1 MNRFMKYAAAALAA
15 ATAVST
21 LGGCEQLEQKTP
33 EDTVAVTFGDT
44 NIMLDEVTYMI
55 RSMEYTYE
63 SYFGSNICSNDM
75 GDGSG
80 MTVGDYIKQMS
91 LSQLRQ
97 TLVLNEYAEQNGIEL
112 SDAQKAKVDDAIEKL
127 KEEGED
133 YLNAVGATDELIEKT
148 YTENAIANLV
158 YMDLVADVDTTVGD
172 DEFLR
177 KKIAYVKLTPSEL
190 TETTAA
196 EEGTTVT
203 ETESGSEEEASSEA
217 GSSEETSEA
226 GSEEASSENASDEAA
241 SSEVASDEA
250 DSTEE
255 ASTEKET
262 ETSTEVATETETE
275 TESAS
280 DTEVVTE
287 VATEAESESESNTES
302 DTESDTEVSNGSEES
317 TEAETLSEEEQER
330 QDAMNDAAD
339 KILKEFEDGS
349 DAADFISDY
358 QNDSHFTATNSE
370 ISISEEGTAVYNAA
384 AWALSTDE
392 CTIYNSDDGSIYIIR
407 CLDDNDEEAR
417 QSAIDSEIESRK
429 TALFEEKY
437 SEIQDASSKFKVDQ
451 DVIDTI
457 RFTTPVYVAPTEED
471 TTEETTENASEEA
484 SSEDASSEEAS
495 SESESESSS
504 EEVTEESA
512 EKNTESESESEKEST
527 SEAET
532 K

>member
-1 MNRFMKYAAAALAA
+1 MNRIMKYAAAALAA

-21 LGGCEQLEQKTP
+21 LGGCEQLEKKAP
-33 EDTVAVTFGDT
+33 EDTVAVSFGDT

-63 SYFGSNICSNDM
+63 SYFGSNICGNDM

-97 TLVLNEYAEQNGIEL
+97 TLVLNEYAKKNGIEL
-112 SDAQKAKVDDAIEKL
+112 SDDQKAKVDEAIEKL
-127 KEEGED
+127 QTEAED
-133 YLNAVGATDELIEKT
+133 YLDAVGATDELIEKT

-196 EEGTTVT
+196 DEATTEVSSD
-203 ETESGSEEEASSEA
+203 EDSSEEASSIENTEA
-217 GSSEETSEA
+217 ESESASKDVTTST
-226 GSEEASSENASDEAA
+226 EEASSENASTDAA
-241 SSEVASDEA
+241 STEA
-250 DSTEE
+250 VSTEE
-255 ASTEKET
+255 ASSENVSELSSEASTED
-262 ETSTEVATETETE
+262 STEV
-275 TESAS
+275 
-280 DTEVVTE
+280 
-287 VATEAESESESNTES
+287 
-302 DTESDTEVSNGSEES
+302 
-317 TEAETLSEEEQER
+317 ETLSEEEQER

-339 KILKEFEDGS
+339 KILKEFEEGN

-370 ISISEEGTAVYNAA
+370 ISISEDGTAVYNAS
-384 AWALSTDE
+384 AWALATDE
-392 CTIYNSDDGSIYIIR
+392 CTVYRSDDGSIYIIR

-429 TALFEEKY
+429 TALFSEKY
-437 SEIQDASSKFKVDQ
+437 AEIQDDSSKFKVDE

-457 RFTTPVYVAPTEED
+457 RFTTPVYVAPSE
-471 TTEETTENASEEA
+471 EETSESETSGEETSESETGEEESTKEEKSSESDESEEAVSEA
-484 SSEDASSEEAS
+484 SSE
-495 SESESESSS
+495 
-504 EEVTEESA
+504 EES
-512 EKNTESESESEKEST
+512 K
-527 SEAET
+527 
-532 K
+532 

>member
-1 MNRFMKYAAAALAA
+1 MNRIMKYAAAALVA

-21 LGGCEQLEQKTP
+21 LGGCEQLEKKAP
-33 EDTVAVTFGDT
+33 EDTVAVSFGDT
-44 NIMLDEVTYMI
+44 NIMLDEITYMI

-63 SYFGSNICSNDM
+63 SYFGSNICGNDM

-97 TLVLNEYAEQNGIEL
+97 TLVLNEYAKKNGIEL
-112 SDAQKAKVDDAIEKL
+112 SDDQKAKVDEAIEKL
-127 KEEGED
+127 QTESED
-133 YLNAVGATDELIEKT
+133 YLDAVGATDELIEKT

-196 EEGTTVT
+196 DGATTEVSSDEDSSEEASSIENTEAESESASKDVTTST
-203 ETESGSEEEASSEA
+203 EEASSEKA
-217 GSSEETSEA
+217 ST
-226 GSEEASSENASDEAA
+226 EEASSENVSKL
-241 SSEVASDEA
+241 SS
-250 DSTEE
+250 E
-255 ASTEKET
+255 ASTED
-262 ETSTEVATETETE
+262 STEV
-275 TESAS
+275 
-280 DTEVVTE
+280 
-287 VATEAESESESNTES
+287 
-302 DTESDTEVSNGSEES
+302 
-317 TEAETLSEEEQER
+317 ETLSEEEQER

-339 KILKEFEDGS
+339 KILKEFEEGN

-370 ISISEEGTAVYNAA
+370 ISISEDGTAVYNAA
-384 AWALSTDE
+384 AWALATDE
-392 CTIYNSDDGSIYIIR
+392 CTVYRSDDGSIYIIR

-429 TALFEEKY
+429 TALFSEKY
-437 SEIQDASSKFKVDQ
+437 AEIQDDSSKFKVDE

-457 RFTTPVYVAPTEED
+457 RFTTPVYVAPSE
-471 TTEETTENASEEA
+471 EETSESETNGEETSESETGGEKTSENETSEEESVKAENSSESDESEEAVSEA
-484 SSEDASSEEAS
+484 SSE
-495 SESESESSS
+495 
-504 EEVTEESA
+504 EES
-512 EKNTESESESEKEST
+512 K
-527 SEAET
+527 
-532 K
+532 

>member
-1 MNRFMKYAAAALAA
+1 MNRIMKYAAAALVA

-21 LGGCEQLEQKTP
+21 LGGCEQLEKKAP
-33 EDTVAVTFGDT
+33 EDTVAVSFGDT

-63 SYFGSNICSNDM
+63 SYFGSNICGNDM

-97 TLVLNEYAEQNGIEL
+97 TLVLNEYAKKNGIEL
-112 SDAQKAKVDDAIEKL
+112 SDDQKAKVDEAIEKL
-127 KEEGED
+127 QTESED
-133 YLNAVGATDELIEKT
+133 YLEAVGATDELIEKT

-196 EEGTTVT
+196 DEATTEV
-203 ETESGSEEEASSEA
+203 SSDED
-217 GSSEETSEA
+217 S
-226 GSEEASSENASDEAA
+226 SEEASSIEN
-241 SSEVASDEA
+241 
-250 DSTEE
+250 
-255 ASTEKET
+255 
-262 ETSTEVATETETE
+262 
-275 TESAS
+275 
-280 DTEVVTE
+280 
-287 VATEAESESESNTES
+287 TEAESESVSKDVTTSTEEAS
-302 DTESDTEVSNGSEES
+302 SEKAS
-317 TEAETLSEEEQER
+317 TEAVSTGEASSENVSKLSSEASTEDSTEVETLSEEEQER

-339 KILKEFEDGS
+339 KILKEFEEGN

-370 ISISEEGTAVYNAA
+370 ISISEDGTAVYNAA
-384 AWALSTDE
+384 AWALATDE
-392 CTIYNSDDGSIYIIR
+392 CTVYRSDDGSIYIIR

-429 TALFEEKY
+429 TALFSEKY
-437 SEIQDASSKFKVDQ
+437 AEIQDDSSKFKVDE

-457 RFTTPVYVAPTEED
+457 RFTTPVYVAPSE
-471 TTEETTENASEEA
+471 EETSESETSGEETSESETGEKESTKEEKSSESDESEEAVSEA
-484 SSEDASSEEAS
+484 SSE
-495 SESESESSS
+495 
-504 EEVTEESA
+504 EES
-512 EKNTESESESEKEST
+512 K
-527 SEAET
+527 
-532 K
+532 

>member
-1 MNRFMKYAAAALAA
+1 MNRIMKYAAAALAA

-21 LGGCEQLEQKTP
+21 LGGCEQLEKKAP
-33 EDTVAVTFGDT
+33 EDTVAVSFGDT

-63 SYFGSNICSNDM
+63 SYFGSNICGNDM

-97 TLVLNEYAEQNGIEL
+97 TLVLNEYAKKNGIEL
-112 SDAQKAKVDDAIEKL
+112 SDDQKAKVDEAIEKL
-127 KEEGED
+127 QTESED
-133 YLNAVGATDELIEKT
+133 YLDAVGATDELIEKT

-196 EEGTTVT
+196 DEATTEV
-203 ETESGSEEEASSEA
+203 SSDED
-217 GSSEETSEA
+217 S
-226 GSEEASSENASDEAA
+226 SEEASSIEN
-241 SSEVASDEA
+241 
-250 DSTEE
+250 
-255 ASTEKET
+255 
-262 ETSTEVATETETE
+262 
-275 TESAS
+275 
-280 DTEVVTE
+280 
-287 VATEAESESESNTES
+287 TEAESESVSKDVTTSTEEAS
-302 DTESDTEVSNGSEES
+302 SEKASTEAVSTGEASSENVSKLSSEASTEDS

-330 QDAMNDAAD
+330 QDAMNDVAD
-339 KILKEFEDGS
+339 KILKEFEEGN

-370 ISISEEGTAVYNAA
+370 ISISEDGTAVYNAA
-384 AWALSTDE
+384 AWALATDE
-392 CTIYNSDDGSIYIIR
+392 CTVYRSDDGSIYIIR

-429 TALFEEKY
+429 TALFSEKY
-437 SEIQDASSKFKVDQ
+437 AEIQDDSSKFKVDE

-457 RFTTPVYVAPTEED
+457 RFTTPVYVAPSE
-471 TTEETTENASEEA
+471 EETSESETSGEETSESETGEKESTKEEKSSESDESKEVVSEA
-484 SSEDASSEEAS
+484 SSE
-495 SESESESSS
+495 
-504 EEVTEESA
+504 EES
-512 EKNTESESESEKEST
+512 K
-527 SEAET
+527 
-532 K
+532 

>member
-1 MNRFMKYAAAALAA
+1 MNRIMKYAAAALAA

-21 LGGCEQLEQKTP
+21 LGGCEQLEKKAP
-33 EDTVAVTFGDT
+33 EDTVAVSFGDT

-97 TLVLNEYAEQNGIEL
+97 TLVLNEYAKKNGIEL
-112 SDAQKAKVDDAIEKL
+112 SDDQKAKVDEAIEKL
-127 KEEGED
+127 QTEAED
-133 YLNAVGATDELIEKT
+133 YLDAVGATDELIEKT

-196 EEGTTVT
+196 AEATTEASSDEGSSEEASSVENT
-203 ETESGSEEEASSEA
+203 EIESISKDDETSTEEASSEKA
-217 GSSEETSEA
+217 STEA
-226 GSEEASSENASDEAA
+226 VSTEEASSEKASEL
-241 SSEVASDEA
+241 SS
-250 DSTEE
+250 E
-255 ASTEKET
+255 ASTED
-262 ETSTEVATETETE
+262 STE
-275 TESAS
+275 S
-280 DTEVVTE
+280 
-287 VATEAESESESNTES
+287 
-302 DTESDTEVSNGSEES
+302 
-317 TEAETLSEEEQER
+317 ETLSEEEQER

-339 KILKEFEDGS
+339 KILKEFEEGN

-370 ISISEEGTAVYNAA
+370 ISISEDGTAVYNAA
-384 AWALSTDE
+384 AWALATDE
-392 CTIYNSDDGSIYIIR
+392 CTVYKSDDGSIYIIR
-407 CLDDNDEEAR
+407 CIDDNDEEAR

-429 TALFEEKY
+429 TALFSEKY
-437 SEIQDASSKFKVDQ
+437 AEIQDESSKFKVDE

-457 RFTTPVYVAPTEED
+457 RFTTPVYVAPSE
-471 TTEETTENASEEA
+471 EETSEGETGKEETSENETSEEESSKAEKSSESEESEEAVSEA
-484 SSEDASSEEAS
+484 SSE
-495 SESESESSS
+495 
-504 EEVTEESA
+504 EES
-512 EKNTESESESEKEST
+512 K
-527 SEAET
+527 
-532 K
+532 

>member
-1 MNRFMKYAAAALAA
+1 MNRIMKYAAAALAA

-21 LGGCEQLEQKTP
+21 LGGCEQLEKKAP
-33 EDTVAVTFGDT
+33 EDTVAVSFGDT

-63 SYFGSNICSNDM
+63 SYFGSNICGNDM

-97 TLVLNEYAEQNGIEL
+97 TLVLNEYAKKNGIEL
-112 SDAQKAKVDDAIEKL
+112 SDDQKAKLDEAIEKL
-127 KEEGED
+127 QTESED
-133 YLNAVGATDELIEKT
+133 YLEAVGATDELIEKT

-196 EEGTTVT
+196 DEATTEV
-203 ETESGSEEEASSEA
+203 SSDED
-217 GSSEETSEA
+217 S
-226 GSEEASSENASDEAA
+226 SEEASSIEN
-241 SSEVASDEA
+241 
-250 DSTEE
+250 
-255 ASTEKET
+255 
-262 ETSTEVATETETE
+262 
-275 TESAS
+275 
-280 DTEVVTE
+280 
-287 VATEAESESESNTES
+287 TEAESESVSKDVTTSTEEAS
-302 DTESDTEVSNGSEES
+302 SEKAS
-317 TEAETLSEEEQER
+317 TEAVSTGEASSENVSKLSSEASTEDSTEVETLSEEEQER

-339 KILKEFEDGS
+339 KILKEFEEGN

-370 ISISEEGTAVYNAA
+370 ISISEDGTAVYNAA
-384 AWALSTDE
+384 AWALATDE
-392 CTIYNSDDGSIYIIR
+392 CTVYRSDDGSIYIIR

-429 TALFEEKY
+429 TALFSEKY
-437 SEIQDASSKFKVDQ
+437 AEIQDDSSKFKVDE

-457 RFTTPVYVAPTEED
+457 RFTTPVYVAPSE
-471 TTEETTENASEEA
+471 EETSESETSGEETSESETGEKKSTKEEKSSESDESEEAVSEA
-484 SSEDASSEEAS
+484 SSE
-495 SESESESSS
+495 
-504 EEVTEESA
+504 EES
-512 EKNTESESESEKEST
+512 K
-527 SEAET
+527 
-532 K
+532 

>member
-1 MNRFMKYAAAALAA
+1 MNRIMKYAAAALAA

-21 LGGCEQLEQKTP
+21 LGGCEQLENKAP
-33 EDTVAVTFGDT
+33 EDTVAVSFGDT

-97 TLVLNEYAEQNGIEL
+97 TLVLNEYAKKNGIEL
-112 SDAQKAKVDDAIEKL
+112 SDDQKAKVDEAIEKL
-127 KEEGED
+127 QTEAED
-133 YLNAVGATDELIEKT
+133 YLDAVGATDELIEKT

-196 EEGTTVT
+196 AEATTEASSDEGSSEESSSVENT
-203 ETESGSEEEASSEA
+203 ETESISKDDETSTEEASSEKA
-217 GSSEETSEA
+217 STEA
-226 GSEEASSENASDEAA
+226 VSTEAVSTEEASSEKASEL
-241 SSEVASDEA
+241 SSESSTE
-250 DSTEE
+250 DSTE
-255 ASTEKET
+255 S
-262 ETSTEVATETETE
+262 
-275 TESAS
+275 
-280 DTEVVTE
+280 
-287 VATEAESESESNTES
+287 
-302 DTESDTEVSNGSEES
+302 
-317 TEAETLSEEEQER
+317 ETLSEEEQER

-339 KILKEFEDGS
+339 KILKEFEEGN

-370 ISISEEGTAVYNAA
+370 ISISEDGTAVYNAA
-384 AWALSTDE
+384 AWALATDE
-392 CTIYNSDDGSIYIIR
+392 CTVYRSDDGSIYIIR

-429 TALFEEKY
+429 TALFSEKY
-437 SEIQDASSKFKVDQ
+437 AEIQDDSSKFKVDE

-457 RFTTPVYVAPTEED
+457 RFTTPVYVAPSE
-471 TTEETTENASEEA
+471 EETSESETSGEETSESETGEKESTKEEKSSESDESEEA
-484 SSEDASSEEAS
+484 VSEASSEEAS
-495 SESESESSS
+495 
-504 EEVTEESA
+504 
-512 EKNTESESESEKEST
+512 K
-527 SEAET
+527 
-532 K
+532 

>member
-21 LGGCEQLEQKTP
+21 LGGCEQLEQKSP

-112 SDAQKAKVDDAIEKL
+112 SDAQKTKVNDAIEKMQA
-127 KEEGED
+127 EGED

-158 YMDLVADVDTTVGD
+158 YLDLVADVDTTVGD

-196 EEGTTVT
+196 EEGTTAI

-217 GSSEETSEA
+217 GASEENSEA
-226 GSEEASSENASDEAA
+226 DSEDASSENASDEET
-241 SSEVASDEA
+241 SSEA

-262 ETSTEVATETETE
+262 ETEN
-275 TESAS
+275 ESAS

-287 VATEAESESESNTES
+287 VATEAESKSESETES
-302 DTESDTEVSNGSEES
+302 DTESGTEVSNGSEES
-317 TEAETLSEEEQER
+317 TEAETLSEEEKER

-339 KILKEFEDGS
+339 KILKEFEAGS

-358 QNDSHFTATNSE
+358 QNDSHFTVTNSE

-457 RFTTPVYVAPTEED
+457 RFTTPVYVTPTEED
-471 TTEETTENASEEA
+471 TTEAGSENASEEA
-484 SSEDASSEEAS
+484 SSEND
-495 SESESESSS
+495 SESSS
-504 EEVTEESA
+504 EEVTEEST
-512 EKNTESESESEKEST
+512 EENTEFESS
-527 SEAET
+527 SEAD
-532 K
+532 

>member
-1 MNRFMKYAAAALAA
+1 MNRIMKYAAAALAA

-21 LGGCEQLEQKTP
+21 LGGCEQLEKKAP
-33 EDTVAVTFGDT
+33 EDTVAVSFGDT

-97 TLVLNEYAEQNGIEL
+97 TLVLNEYAKKNGIEL
-112 SDAQKAKVDDAIEKL
+112 SDDQKAKVDEAIEKL
-127 KEEGED
+127 QTEAED
-133 YLNAVGATDELIEKT
+133 YLDAVGATDELIEKT

-196 EEGTTVT
+196 AEATTEASSDEGSSEEASSVENT
-203 ETESGSEEEASSEA
+203 EIESISKDDETSTEEASSEKA
-217 GSSEETSEA
+217 STEA
-226 GSEEASSENASDEAA
+226 VSTEAVSTEEASSEKASEL
-241 SSEVASDEA
+241 SSESSTE
-250 DSTEE
+250 DSTE
-255 ASTEKET
+255 S
-262 ETSTEVATETETE
+262 
-275 TESAS
+275 
-280 DTEVVTE
+280 
-287 VATEAESESESNTES
+287 
-302 DTESDTEVSNGSEES
+302 
-317 TEAETLSEEEQER
+317 ETLSEEEQER

-339 KILKEFEDGS
+339 KILKEFEEGN

-370 ISISEEGTAVYNAA
+370 ISISEDGTAVYNAA
-384 AWALSTDE
+384 AWALATDE
-392 CTIYNSDDGSIYIIR
+392 CTVYKSDDGSIYIIR

-429 TALFEEKY
+429 TALFSEKY
-437 SEIQDASSKFKVDQ
+437 AEIQDESSKFKVDE

-457 RFTTPVYVAPTEED
+457 RFTTPVYVAPSE
-471 TTEETTENASEEA
+471 EETSEGETGKEETSENETSEEESSKAEKSSESEESEEAVSEA
-484 SSEDASSEEAS
+484 SSE
-495 SESESESSS
+495 
-504 EEVTEESA
+504 EES
-512 EKNTESESESEKEST
+512 K
-527 SEAET
+527 
-532 K
+532 

>member
-1 MNRFMKYAAAALAA
+1 MNRIMKYAAAALVA

-21 LGGCEQLEQKTP
+21 LGGCEQLEKKAP
-33 EDTVAVTFGDT
+33 EDTVAVSFGDT

-63 SYFGSNICSNDM
+63 SYFGSNICGNDM

-97 TLVLNEYAEQNGIEL
+97 TLVLNEYAKKNGIEL
-112 SDAQKAKVDDAIEKL
+112 SDDQKAKVDEAIEKL
-127 KEEGED
+127 QTESED
-133 YLNAVGATDELIEKT
+133 YLDAVGATDELIEKT

-196 EEGTTVT
+196 DEATTEVSSDEDSSEEASSIENTEAESESASKDVTTST
-203 ETESGSEEEASSEA
+203 EEASSEKA
-217 GSSEETSEA
+217 ST
-226 GSEEASSENASDEAA
+226 EEASSENVSEL
-241 SSEVASDEA
+241 SS
-250 DSTEE
+250 E
-255 ASTEKET
+255 ASTE
-262 ETSTEVATETETE
+262 
-275 TESAS
+275 
-280 DTEVVTE
+280 D
-287 VATEAESESESNTES
+287 
-302 DTESDTEVSNGSEES
+302 S

-339 KILKEFEDGS
+339 KILKEFEEGN

-370 ISISEEGTAVYNAA
+370 ISISEDGTAVYNAS
-384 AWALSTDE
+384 AWALATDE
-392 CTIYNSDDGSIYIIR
+392 CTVYRSDDGSIYIIR

-429 TALFEEKY
+429 TALFSEKY
-437 SEIQDASSKFKVDQ
+437 AEIQDDSSKFKVDE

-457 RFTTPVYVAPTEED
+457 RFTTPVYVAPSE
-471 TTEETTENASEEA
+471 EETSESETSGEETSESETGEKESTKEEKSSESDESEEAVSEA
-484 SSEDASSEEAS
+484 SSE
-495 SESESESSS
+495 
-504 EEVTEESA
+504 EES
-512 EKNTESESESEKEST
+512 K
-527 SEAET
+527 
-532 K
+532 

>member
-1 MNRFMKYAAAALAA
+1 MNRIMKYAAAALAA

-21 LGGCEQLEQKTP
+21 LGGCEQLEKKAP
-33 EDTVAVTFGDT
+33 EDTVAVSFGDT

-63 SYFGSNICSNDM
+63 SYFGSNICGNDM

-97 TLVLNEYAEQNGIEL
+97 TLVLNEYAKKNGIEL
-112 SDAQKAKVDDAIEKL
+112 SDDQKAKVDEAIEKL
-127 KEEGED
+127 QTESED
-133 YLNAVGATDELIEKT
+133 YLDAVGATDELIEKT

-158 YMDLVADVDTTVGD
+158 YMDLVVDVDTTVGD

-196 EEGTTVT
+196 NEATTEVSSDEDSSEEASSIENTEVESESVSKDVTTST
-203 ETESGSEEEASSEA
+203 EEASSEKA
-217 GSSEETSEA
+217 ST
-226 GSEEASSENASDEAA
+226 EEASSENVSEL
-241 SSEVASDEA
+241 SS
-250 DSTEE
+250 E
-255 ASTEKET
+255 ASTE
-262 ETSTEVATETETE
+262 
-275 TESAS
+275 
-280 DTEVVTE
+280 D
-287 VATEAESESESNTES
+287 
-302 DTESDTEVSNGSEES
+302 S

-330 QDAMNDAAD
+330 QDAMNDAVD
-339 KILKEFEDGS
+339 KILKEFEEGN

-370 ISISEEGTAVYNAA
+370 ISISEDGTAVYNAA
-384 AWALSTDE
+384 AWALATDE
-392 CTIYNSDDGSIYIIR
+392 CTVYRSDDGSIYIIR

-429 TALFEEKY
+429 TALFSEKY
-437 SEIQDASSKFKVDQ
+437 AEIQDDSSKFKVDE

-457 RFTTPVYVAPTEED
+457 RFTTPVYVAPSE
-471 TTEETTENASEEA
+471 EET
-484 SSEDASSEEAS
+484 
-495 SESESESSS
+495 SESETSG
-504 EEVTEESA
+504 EET
-512 EKNTESESESEKEST
+512 SESETGEKEST
-527 SEAET
+527 KEEKSSESDES
-532 K
+532 KEVVSEVSSEEESK

>member
-1 MNRFMKYAAAALAA
+1 MNRIMKYAAAALAA

-21 LGGCEQLEQKTP
+21 LGGCEQLEKKAP
-33 EDTVAVTFGDT
+33 EDTVAVSFGDT

-97 TLVLNEYAEQNGIEL
+97 TLVLNEYAKKNGIEL
-112 SDAQKAKVDDAIEKL
+112 SDDQKAKVDEAIEKL
-127 KEEGED
+127 QTEAED
-133 YLNAVGATDELIEKT
+133 YLDAVGATDELIEKT

-196 EEGTTVT
+196 AEATTEASSDEGSSEESSSVENT
-203 ETESGSEEEASSEA
+203 ETESISKDDETSTEEASSEKA
-217 GSSEETSEA
+217 
-226 GSEEASSENASDEAA
+226 
-241 SSEVASDEA
+241 
-250 DSTEE
+250 STEE
-255 ASTEKET
+255 ASTEEASSEKTSELSSELDT
-262 ETSTEVATETETE
+262 EASTE
-275 TESAS
+275 S
-280 DTEVVTE
+280 
-287 VATEAESESESNTES
+287 
-302 DTESDTEVSNGSEES
+302 
-317 TEAETLSEEEQER
+317 ETLSEEEQER

-339 KILKEFEDGS
+339 KILKEFEEGN

-370 ISISEEGTAVYNAA
+370 ISISEDGTAVYNAA

-392 CTIYNSDDGSIYIIR
+392 CTVYKSDDGSIYIIR

-429 TALFEEKY
+429 TALFSEKY
-437 SEIQDASSKFKVDQ
+437 AEIQEESSKFKVDE

-457 RFTTPVYVAPTEED
+457 RFTTPVYVAPSE
-471 TTEETTENASEEA
+471 EETSESETNGEETSESETGGEKTSENETSEEESVKAENSSESDESEEAVSEA
-484 SSEDASSEEAS
+484 SSE
-495 SESESESSS
+495 
-504 EEVTEESA
+504 EES
-512 EKNTESESESEKEST
+512 K
-527 SEAET
+527 
-532 K
+532 

>member
-1 MNRFMKYAAAALAA
+1 MNRIMKYAAAALAA

-21 LGGCEQLEQKTP
+21 LGGCEPLEKKAP
-33 EDTVAVTFGDT
+33 EDTVAVSFGDT

-63 SYFGSNICSNDM
+63 SYFGSNICGNDM

-97 TLVLNEYAEQNGIEL
+97 TLVLNEYAKKNGIEL
-112 SDAQKAKVDDAIEKL
+112 SDDQKAKVDEAIEKL
-127 KEEGED
+127 QTESED
-133 YLNAVGATDELIEKT
+133 YLEAVGATDELIEKT

-196 EEGTTVT
+196 DEATTEVSSD
-203 ETESGSEEEASSEA
+203 EDSSEEASSIENTEA
-217 GSSEETSEA
+217 ESESASKDVTTST
-226 GSEEASSENASDEAA
+226 EEASSENASTDAA
-241 SSEVASDEA
+241 STEA
-250 DSTEE
+250 VSTEE
-255 ASTEKET
+255 ASSENVSELSSEASTED
-262 ETSTEVATETETE
+262 STEV
-275 TESAS
+275 
-280 DTEVVTE
+280 
-287 VATEAESESESNTES
+287 
-302 DTESDTEVSNGSEES
+302 
-317 TEAETLSEEEQER
+317 ETLSEEEQER

-339 KILKEFEDGS
+339 KILKEFEEGN

-370 ISISEEGTAVYNAA
+370 ISISEDGTAVYNAA
-384 AWALSTDE
+384 AWALATDE
-392 CTIYNSDDGSIYIIR
+392 CTVYRSDDGSIYIIR

-429 TALFEEKY
+429 TALFSEKY
-437 SEIQDASSKFKVDQ
+437 AEIQDDSSKFKVDE

-457 RFTTPVYVAPTEED
+457 RFTTPVYVAPSE
-471 TTEETTENASEEA
+471 EETSESETSGEETSESETGEEESTKEEKSSESDESEEAVSEA
-484 SSEDASSEEAS
+484 SSE
-495 SESESESSS
+495 
-504 EEVTEESA
+504 EES
-512 EKNTESESESEKEST
+512 K
-527 SEAET
+527 
-532 K
+532 

>member
-1 MNRFMKYAAAALAA
+1 MNRIMKYAAAALVA

-21 LGGCEQLEQKTP
+21 LGGCEQLEKKAP
-33 EDTVAVTFGDT
+33 EDTVAVSFGDT

-63 SYFGSNICSNDM
+63 SYFGSNICGNDM

-97 TLVLNEYAEQNGIEL
+97 TLVLNEYAKKNGIEL
-112 SDAQKAKVDDAIEKL
+112 SDDQKAKVDEAIEKL
-127 KEEGED
+127 QTESED
-133 YLNAVGATDELIEKT
+133 YLEAVGATDELIEKT
-148 YTENAIANLV
+148 YKENAIANLV

-196 EEGTTVT
+196 DEATTEVSSDEDSSEEASSIENTEAESESASKDVTTST
-203 ETESGSEEEASSEA
+203 EEASSEKA
-217 GSSEETSEA
+217 STEA
-226 GSEEASSENASDEAA
+226 VSTEEASSENVSEL
-241 SSEVASDEA
+241 SS
-250 DSTEE
+250 E
-255 ASTEKET
+255 ASTE
-262 ETSTEVATETETE
+262 
-275 TESAS
+275 
-280 DTEVVTE
+280 D
-287 VATEAESESESNTES
+287 
-302 DTESDTEVSNGSEES
+302 S

-339 KILKEFEDGS
+339 KILKEFEEGN

-370 ISISEEGTAVYNAA
+370 ISISEDGTAVYNAA
-384 AWALSTDE
+384 AWALATDE
-392 CTIYNSDDGSIYIIR
+392 CTVYRSDDGSIYIIR

-429 TALFEEKY
+429 TALFSEKY
-437 SEIQDASSKFKVDQ
+437 AEIQDDSSKFKVDE

-457 RFTTPVYVAPTEED
+457 RFTTPVYVAPSE
-471 TTEETTENASEEA
+471 EETSESETSGEETSESETGEKESTKEEKSSESDESEEVVSEA
-484 SSEDASSEEAS
+484 SSE
-495 SESESESSS
+495 
-504 EEVTEESA
+504 EES
-512 EKNTESESESEKEST
+512 K
-527 SEAET
+527 
-532 K
+532 

>member
-1 MNRFMKYAAAALAA
+1 MNRIMKYAAAALAA

-21 LGGCEQLEQKTP
+21 LGGCEQLEKKAP
-33 EDTVAVTFGDT
+33 EDTVAVSFGDT

-63 SYFGSNICSNDM
+63 SYFGSNICGNDM

-97 TLVLNEYAEQNGIEL
+97 TLVLNEYAKKNGIEL
-112 SDAQKAKVDDAIEKL
+112 SDDQKAKVDEAIEKL
-127 KEEGED
+127 QTESED
-133 YLNAVGATDELIEKT
+133 YLEAVGATDELIEKT

-196 EEGTTVT
+196 NEATTEVSSDEDSSEEASSIENTEAESESASKDVTTST
-203 ETESGSEEEASSEA
+203 EEASSEKA
-217 GSSEETSEA
+217 ST
-226 GSEEASSENASDEAA
+226 EEASSENVSKL
-241 SSEVASDEA
+241 SS
-250 DSTEE
+250 E
-255 ASTEKET
+255 ASTED
-262 ETSTEVATETETE
+262 STEV
-275 TESAS
+275 
-280 DTEVVTE
+280 
-287 VATEAESESESNTES
+287 
-302 DTESDTEVSNGSEES
+302 
-317 TEAETLSEEEQER
+317 ETLSEEEQER

-339 KILKEFEDGS
+339 KILKEFEEGN

-370 ISISEEGTAVYNAA
+370 ISISEDGTAVYNAA
-384 AWALSTDE
+384 AWALATDE
-392 CTIYNSDDGSIYIIR
+392 CTVYRSDDGSIYIIR

-429 TALFEEKY
+429 TALFSEKY
-437 SEIQDASSKFKVDQ
+437 AEIQDDSSKFKVDE

-457 RFTTPVYVAPTEED
+457 RFTTPVYVAPSE
-471 TTEETTENASEEA
+471 EETSESETGEEESTKEEKSSESDESEEAVSEA
-484 SSEDASSEEAS
+484 SSE
-495 SESESESSS
+495 
-504 EEVTEESA
+504 EES
-512 EKNTESESESEKEST
+512 K
-527 SEAET
+527 
-532 K
+532 

>member
-1 MNRFMKYAAAALAA
+1 MNRIMKYAAAAFAA

-21 LGGCEQLEQKTP
+21 LGGCEQLEKKAP
-33 EDTVAVTFGDT
+33 EDTVAVSFGDT

-63 SYFGSNICSNDM
+63 SYFGSNICGNDM

-97 TLVLNEYAEQNGIEL
+97 TLVLNEYAKKNGIEL
-112 SDAQKAKVDDAIEKL
+112 SDDQKAKVDEAIEKL
-127 KEEGED
+127 QTESED
-133 YLNAVGATDELIEKT
+133 YLEAVGATDELIEKT

-196 EEGTTVT
+196 DGATTEVSSDEDSSEEASSIENTEAESESASKDVTTST
-203 ETESGSEEEASSEA
+203 EEASSEKA
-217 GSSEETSEA
+217 ST
-226 GSEEASSENASDEAA
+226 EEASSENVSEL
-241 SSEVASDEA
+241 SS
-250 DSTEE
+250 E
-255 ASTEKET
+255 ASTE
-262 ETSTEVATETETE
+262 
-275 TESAS
+275 
-280 DTEVVTE
+280 D
-287 VATEAESESESNTES
+287 
-302 DTESDTEVSNGSEES
+302 S

-339 KILKEFEDGS
+339 KILKEFEEGN

-370 ISISEEGTAVYNAA
+370 ISISEDGTAVYNAA

-392 CTIYNSDDGSIYIIR
+392 CTVYKSDDGSIYIIR

-429 TALFEEKY
+429 TALFSEKY
-437 SEIQDASSKFKVDQ
+437 AEIQEESSKFKVDE

-457 RFTTPVYVAPTEED
+457 RFTTPVYVAPSE
-471 TTEETTENASEEA
+471 EETSESETNGEETSESETGGEKTSENETSEEESVKAENSSESDESEEAVSEA
-484 SSEDASSEEAS
+484 SSE
-495 SESESESSS
+495 
-504 EEVTEESA
+504 EES
-512 EKNTESESESEKEST
+512 K
-527 SEAET
+527 
-532 K
+532 

>member
-1 MNRFMKYAAAALAA
+1 MNRIMKYAAAALAA

-21 LGGCEQLEQKTP
+21 LGGCEQLEKKAP
-33 EDTVAVTFGDT
+33 EDTVAVSFGDT

-63 SYFGSNICSNDM
+63 SYFGSNICGNDM

-97 TLVLNEYAEQNGIEL
+97 TLVLNEYAKKNGIEL
-112 SDAQKAKVDDAIEKL
+112 SDDQKAKVDEAIEKL
-127 KEEGED
+127 QTESED
-133 YLNAVGATDELIEKT
+133 YLEAVGATDELIEKT

-196 EEGTTVT
+196 DEATTEVSSD
-203 ETESGSEEEASSEA
+203 EDSSEEASSIENTEA
-217 GSSEETSEA
+217 ESESVSKDVTTST
-226 GSEEASSENASDEAA
+226 EEASSENASTDAA
-241 SSEVASDEA
+241 STEA
-250 DSTEE
+250 VSTEE
-255 ASTEKET
+255 ASSENVSELSSEASTED
-262 ETSTEVATETETE
+262 STEV
-275 TESAS
+275 
-280 DTEVVTE
+280 
-287 VATEAESESESNTES
+287 
-302 DTESDTEVSNGSEES
+302 
-317 TEAETLSEEEQER
+317 ETLSEEEQER

-339 KILKEFEDGS
+339 KILKEFEEGN

-370 ISISEEGTAVYNAA
+370 ISISEDGTAVYNAA
-384 AWALSTDE
+384 AWALATDE
-392 CTIYNSDDGSIYIIR
+392 CTVYRSDDGSIYIIR

-429 TALFEEKY
+429 TALFSEKY
-437 SEIQDASSKFKVDQ
+437 AEIQDDSSKFKVDE

-457 RFTTPVYVAPTEED
+457 RFTTPVYVAPSE
-471 TTEETTENASEEA
+471 EETSESETSGEETSESETGEEESTKEEKSSESDESDEAVSEA
-484 SSEDASSEEAS
+484 SSE
-495 SESESESSS
+495 
-504 EEVTEESA
+504 EES
-512 EKNTESESESEKEST
+512 K
-527 SEAET
+527 
-532 K
+532 

>member
-1 MNRFMKYAAAALAA
+1 MNRIMKYAAAALAA

-21 LGGCEQLEQKTP
+21 LGGCEQLEKKAP
-33 EDTVAVTFGDT
+33 EDTVAVSFGDT

-63 SYFGSNICSNDM
+63 SYFGSNICGNDM

-97 TLVLNEYAEQNGIEL
+97 TLVLNEYAKKNGIEL
-112 SDAQKAKVDDAIEKL
+112 SDDQKAKLDEAIEKL
-127 KEEGED
+127 QTESED
-133 YLNAVGATDELIEKT
+133 YLEAVGATDELIEKT

-196 EEGTTVT
+196 DEATTEVSSD
-203 ETESGSEEEASSEA
+203 EDSSEEASSIENTEA
-217 GSSEETSEA
+217 ESESVSKDVTTST
-226 GSEEASSENASDEAA
+226 EEASSENASTDAA
-241 SSEVASDEA
+241 STEA
-250 DSTEE
+250 VSTEE
-255 ASTEKET
+255 ASSENVSELSSEASTED
-262 ETSTEVATETETE
+262 STEV
-275 TESAS
+275 
-280 DTEVVTE
+280 
-287 VATEAESESESNTES
+287 
-302 DTESDTEVSNGSEES
+302 
-317 TEAETLSEEEQER
+317 ETLSEEEQER

-339 KILKEFEDGS
+339 KILKEFEEGN

-370 ISISEEGTAVYNAA
+370 ISISEDGTAVYNAA
-384 AWALSTDE
+384 AWALATDE
-392 CTIYNSDDGSIYIIR
+392 CTVYRSDDGSIYIIR

-429 TALFEEKY
+429 TALFSEKY
-437 SEIQDASSKFKVDQ
+437 AEIQDDSSKFKVDE

-457 RFTTPVYVAPTEED
+457 RFTTPVYVAPSE
-471 TTEETTENASEEA
+471 EETSESETSGEETSESETGEKESTKEEKSSESDESEEAVSEA
-484 SSEDASSEEAS
+484 SSE
-495 SESESESSS
+495 
-504 EEVTEESA
+504 EES
-512 EKNTESESESEKEST
+512 K
-527 SEAET
+527 
-532 K
+532 

>member
-1 MNRFMKYAAAALAA
+1 MNRIMKYAAAALVA

-21 LGGCEQLEQKTP
+21 LGGCEQLEKKAP
-33 EDTVAVTFGDT
+33 EDTVAVSFGDT

-63 SYFGSNICSNDM
+63 SYFGSNICGNDM

-97 TLVLNEYAEQNGIEL
+97 TLVLNEYAKKNGIEL
-112 SDAQKAKVDDAIEKL
+112 SDDQKAKVDEAIEKL
-127 KEEGED
+127 QTESED
-133 YLNAVGATDELIEKT
+133 YLEAVGATDELIEKT

-196 EEGTTVT
+196 DEATTEVSSD
-203 ETESGSEEEASSEA
+203 EDSSEEASSIENTEA
-217 GSSEETSEA
+217 ESESASKDVTTST
-226 GSEEASSENASDEAA
+226 EEASSENASTDAA
-241 SSEVASDEA
+241 
-250 DSTEE
+250 STEE
-255 ASTEKET
+255 ASSENVSELSSEASTED
-262 ETSTEVATETETE
+262 STEV
-275 TESAS
+275 
-280 DTEVVTE
+280 
-287 VATEAESESESNTES
+287 
-302 DTESDTEVSNGSEES
+302 
-317 TEAETLSEEEQER
+317 ETLSEEEQER

-339 KILKEFEDGS
+339 KILKEFEEGN

-370 ISISEEGTAVYNAA
+370 ISISEDGTAVYNAA
-384 AWALSTDE
+384 AWALATDE
-392 CTIYNSDDGSIYIIR
+392 CTVYRSDDGSIYIIR

-429 TALFEEKY
+429 TALFSEKY
-437 SEIQDASSKFKVDQ
+437 AEIQDDSSKFKVDE

-457 RFTTPVYVAPTEED
+457 RFTTPVYVAPSE
-471 TTEETTENASEEA
+471 EETSESETSGEETSESETGEEESTKEEKSSESDESEEAVSEA
-484 SSEDASSEEAS
+484 SSE
-495 SESESESSS
+495 
-504 EEVTEESA
+504 EES
-512 EKNTESESESEKEST
+512 K
-527 SEAET
+527 
-532 K
+532 

>member
-1 MNRFMKYAAAALAA
+1 MNRIMKYAAAALAA

-21 LGGCEQLEQKTP
+21 LGGCEQLEKKAP
-33 EDTVAVTFGDT
+33 EDTVAVSFGDT

-63 SYFGSNICSNDM
+63 SYFGSNICGNDM

-97 TLVLNEYAEQNGIEL
+97 TLVLNEYAKKNGIEL
-112 SDAQKAKVDDAIEKL
+112 SDDQKAKVDEAIEKL
-127 KEEGED
+127 QTESED
-133 YLNAVGATDELIEKT
+133 YLDAVGATDELIEKT

-196 EEGTTVT
+196 AEATTEV
-203 ETESGSEEEASSEA
+203 SSDED
-217 GSSEETSEA
+217 SSEE
-226 GSEEASSENASDEAA
+226 SSSIEN
-241 SSEVASDEA
+241 
-250 DSTEE
+250 
-255 ASTEKET
+255 
-262 ETSTEVATETETE
+262 
-275 TESAS
+275 
-280 DTEVVTE
+280 
-287 VATEAESESESNTES
+287 TEAESESASKDVTTSTEEASSEKASTEEASSEKASELSSEASTEDSTES
-302 DTESDTEVSNGSEES
+302 
-317 TEAETLSEEEQER
+317 ETLSEEEQER

-339 KILKEFEDGS
+339 KILKAFEEGN

-370 ISISEEGTAVYNAA
+370 ISISEDGTAVYNAA
-384 AWALSTDE
+384 AWALATDE
-392 CTIYNSDDGSIYIIR
+392 CTVYKSDDGSIYIIR
-407 CLDDNDEEAR
+407 CIDDNDEEAR

-429 TALFEEKY
+429 TALFSEKY
-437 SEIQDASSKFKVDQ
+437 AEIQDESSKFKVDE

-457 RFTTPVYVAPTEED
+457 RFTTPVYVAPSEEESSESE
-471 TTEETTENASEEA
+471 TSGEETSESETGEEESTKEEKSSESDESEEAVSEA
-484 SSEDASSEEAS
+484 SSE
-495 SESESESSS
+495 
-504 EEVTEESA
+504 EES
-512 EKNTESESESEKEST
+512 K
-527 SEAET
+527 
-532 K
+532 

>member
-1 MNRFMKYAAAALAA
+1 MNRIMKYAAAALVA

-21 LGGCEQLEQKTP
+21 LGGCEQLEKKAP
-33 EDTVAVTFGDT
+33 EDTVAVSFGDT
-44 NIMLDEVTYMI
+44 NIMLDEITYMI

-63 SYFGSNICSNDM
+63 SYFGSNICGNDM

-97 TLVLNEYAEQNGIEL
+97 TLVLNEYAKKNGIEL
-112 SDAQKAKVDDAIEKL
+112 SDDQKAKVDEAIEKL
-127 KEEGED
+127 QTESED
-133 YLNAVGATDELIEKT
+133 YLDAVGATDELIEKT

-196 EEGTTVT
+196 DEATTEVSSDEDSSEEASSIENTEAESESASKDVTTST
-203 ETESGSEEEASSEA
+203 EEASSEKA
-217 GSSEETSEA
+217 STEA
-226 GSEEASSENASDEAA
+226 VSTEEASSENVSEL
-241 SSEVASDEA
+241 SS
-250 DSTEE
+250 E
-255 ASTEKET
+255 ASTED
-262 ETSTEVATETETE
+262 STEV
-275 TESAS
+275 
-280 DTEVVTE
+280 
-287 VATEAESESESNTES
+287 
-302 DTESDTEVSNGSEES
+302 
-317 TEAETLSEEEQER
+317 ETLSEEEQER

-339 KILKEFEDGS
+339 KILKEFEEGN

-370 ISISEEGTAVYNAA
+370 ISISEDGTAVYNAA
-384 AWALSTDE
+384 AWALATDE
-392 CTIYNSDDGSIYIIR
+392 CTVYRSDDGSIYIIR

-429 TALFEEKY
+429 TALFSEKY
-437 SEIQDASSKFKVDQ
+437 AEIQDDSSKFKVDE

-457 RFTTPVYVAPTEED
+457 RFTTPVYVAPSE
-471 TTEETTENASEEA
+471 EETSESETGEEESTKEEKSSESDESEEA
-484 SSEDASSEEAS
+484 VSEASSEEAS
-495 SESESESSS
+495 
-504 EEVTEESA
+504 
-512 EKNTESESESEKEST
+512 K
-527 SEAET
+527 
-532 K
+532 

>member
-1 MNRFMKYAAAALAA
+1 MNRIMKYAAAALAA

-21 LGGCEQLEQKTP
+21 LGGCEQLENKAP
-33 EDTVAVTFGDT
+33 EDTVAVSFGDT

-97 TLVLNEYAEQNGIEL
+97 TLVLNEYAKKNGIEL
-112 SDAQKAKVDDAIEKL
+112 SDDQKAKVDEAIEKL
-127 KEEGED
+127 QTEAED
-133 YLNAVGATDELIEKT
+133 YLDAVGATDELIEKT

-196 EEGTTVT
+196 AEATTEASSDEGSSEESSSVENT
-203 ETESGSEEEASSEA
+203 ETESISKDDETSTEEASSEKA
-217 GSSEETSEA
+217 
-226 GSEEASSENASDEAA
+226 
-241 SSEVASDEA
+241 
-250 DSTEE
+250 
-255 ASTEKET
+255 
-262 ETSTEVATETETE
+262 
-275 TESAS
+275 
-280 DTEVVTE
+280 
-287 VATEAESESESNTES
+287 
-302 DTESDTEVSNGSEES
+302 S

-339 KILKEFEDGS
+339 KILKEFEEGN

-370 ISISEEGTAVYNAA
+370 ISISEDGTAVYNAA
-384 AWALSTDE
+384 AWALATDE
-392 CTIYNSDDGSIYIIR
+392 CTVYRSDDGSIYIIR

-429 TALFEEKY
+429 TALFSEKY
-437 SEIQDASSKFKVDQ
+437 AEIQDDSSKFKVDE

-457 RFTTPVYVAPTEED
+457 RFTTPVYVAPSE
-471 TTEETTENASEEA
+471 EETSESETNGEETSESETGGEKTSENETSEEESVKAENSSESDESEEAVSEA
-484 SSEDASSEEAS
+484 SSE
-495 SESESESSS
+495 
-504 EEVTEESA
+504 EES
-512 EKNTESESESEKEST
+512 K
-527 SEAET
+527 
-532 K
+532 

>member
-1 MNRFMKYAAAALAA
+1 MNRIMKYAAAALAA

-21 LGGCEQLEQKTP
+21 LGGCEQLEKKAP
-33 EDTVAVTFGDT
+33 EDTVAVSFGDT

-63 SYFGSNICSNDM
+63 SYFGSNICGNDM

-97 TLVLNEYAEQNGIEL
+97 TLVLNEYAKKNGIEL
-112 SDAQKAKVDDAIEKL
+112 SDDQKAKVDEAIEKL
-127 KEEGED
+127 QTESED
-133 YLNAVGATDELIEKT
+133 YLEAVGATDELIEKT

-196 EEGTTVT
+196 DEATTEVSSDEDSSEEASSIENTEAESESVSKDVTTST
-203 ETESGSEEEASSEA
+203 EEASSEKA
-217 GSSEETSEA
+217 ST
-226 GSEEASSENASDEAA
+226 EEASSENVSEL
-241 SSEVASDEA
+241 SS
-250 DSTEE
+250 E
-255 ASTEKET
+255 ASTED
-262 ETSTEVATETETE
+262 STEV
-275 TESAS
+275 
-280 DTEVVTE
+280 
-287 VATEAESESESNTES
+287 
-302 DTESDTEVSNGSEES
+302 
-317 TEAETLSEEEQER
+317 ETLSEEEQER

-339 KILKEFEDGS
+339 KILKEFEEGN

-370 ISISEEGTAVYNAA
+370 ISISEDGTAVYNAA
-384 AWALSTDE
+384 AWALATDE
-392 CTIYNSDDGSIYIIR
+392 CTVYRSDDGSIYIIR

-429 TALFEEKY
+429 TALFSEKY
-437 SEIQDASSKFKVDQ
+437 AEIQDDSSKFKVDE

-457 RFTTPVYVAPTEED
+457 RFTTPVYVAPSE
-471 TTEETTENASEEA
+471 EETSESETSGEETSESETGGEKTSENETSEEESTKEEKSSESDESEEAVSEA
-484 SSEDASSEEAS
+484 SSE
-495 SESESESSS
+495 
-504 EEVTEESA
+504 EES
-512 EKNTESESESEKEST
+512 K
-527 SEAET
+527 
-532 K
+532 

>member
-1 MNRFMKYAAAALAA
+1 MNRIMKYAAAALAA

-21 LGGCEQLEQKTP
+21 LGGCEQLENKAP
-33 EDTVAVTFGDT
+33 EDTVAVSFGDT

-63 SYFGSNICSNDM
+63 SYFGSNICGNDM

-97 TLVLNEYAEQNGIEL
+97 TLVLNEYAKKNGIEL
-112 SDAQKAKVDDAIEKL
+112 SDDQKAKVDEAIEKL
-127 KEEGED
+127 QTEAED
-133 YLNAVGATDELIEKT
+133 YLDAVGATDELIEKT

-196 EEGTTVT
+196 AEATTEASSDEGSSEESSSVENT
-203 ETESGSEEEASSEA
+203 ETESISKDDETSTEEASSEKA
-217 GSSEETSEA
+217 ST
-226 GSEEASSENASDEAA
+226 EEASSEKTSEL
-241 SSEVASDEA
+241 SS
-250 DSTEE
+250 
-255 ASTEKET
+255 
-262 ETSTEVATETETE
+262 
-275 TESAS
+275 
-280 DTEVVTE
+280 
-287 VATEAESESESNTES
+287 ES
-302 DTESDTEVSNGSEES
+302 DTEASNES
-317 TEAETLSEEEQER
+317 ETLSEEEQER

-339 KILKEFEDGS
+339 KILKEFEEGN

-370 ISISEEGTAVYNAA
+370 ISISEDGTAVYNAA
-384 AWALSTDE
+384 AWALATDE
-392 CTIYNSDDGSIYIIR
+392 CTVYRSDDGSIYIIR

-429 TALFEEKY
+429 TALFSEKY
-437 SEIQDASSKFKVDQ
+437 AEIQDDSSKFKVDE

-457 RFTTPVYVAPTEED
+457 RFTTPVYVAPSE
-471 TTEETTENASEEA
+471 EETSESETSGEETSESETGEEESTKEEKSSESDESEEAVSEA
-484 SSEDASSEEAS
+484 SSE
-495 SESESESSS
+495 
-504 EEVTEESA
+504 EES
-512 EKNTESESESEKEST
+512 K
-527 SEAET
+527 
-532 K
+532 

>member
-1 MNRFMKYAAAALAA
+1 MNRIMKYAAAALAA

-21 LGGCEQLEQKTP
+21 LGGCEQLEKKAP
-33 EDTVAVTFGDT
+33 EDTVAVSFGDT

-63 SYFGSNICSNDM
+63 SYFGSNICGNDM

-97 TLVLNEYAEQNGIEL
+97 TLVLNEYAKKNGIEL
-112 SDAQKAKVDDAIEKL
+112 SDDQKAKLDEAIEKL
-127 KEEGED
+127 QTESED
-133 YLNAVGATDELIEKT
+133 YLEAVGATDELIEKT

-196 EEGTTVT
+196 DEATTEVSSDEDSSEEASSIENTEAESESVSKDVTTST
-203 ETESGSEEEASSEA
+203 EEASSEKA
-217 GSSEETSEA
+217 STEA
-226 GSEEASSENASDEAA
+226 VSTEEASSENVSKL
-241 SSEVASDEA
+241 SS
-250 DSTEE
+250 E
-255 ASTEKET
+255 ASTE
-262 ETSTEVATETETE
+262 
-275 TESAS
+275 
-280 DTEVVTE
+280 D
-287 VATEAESESESNTES
+287 
-302 DTESDTEVSNGSEES
+302 S

-330 QDAMNDAAD
+330 QDAMNDVAD
-339 KILKEFEDGS
+339 KILKEFEEGN

-370 ISISEEGTAVYNAA
+370 ISISEDGTAVYNAA
-384 AWALSTDE
+384 AWALATDE
-392 CTIYNSDDGSIYIIR
+392 CTVYRSDDGSIYIIR

-429 TALFEEKY
+429 TALFSEKY
-437 SEIQDASSKFKVDQ
+437 AEIQDDSSKFKVDE

-457 RFTTPVYVAPTEED
+457 RFTTPVYVAPSE
-471 TTEETTENASEEA
+471 EETSESETSGEETSESETGEKESTKEEKSSESDESEEVVSEA
-484 SSEDASSEEAS
+484 SSE
-495 SESESESSS
+495 
-504 EEVTEESA
+504 EES
-512 EKNTESESESEKEST
+512 K
-527 SEAET
+527 
-532 K
+532 

>member
-1 MNRFMKYAAAALAA
+1 MNRIMKYAAAALAA

-21 LGGCEQLEQKTP
+21 LGGCEQLEKKAP
-33 EDTVAVTFGDT
+33 EDTVAVSFGDT

-63 SYFGSNICSNDM
+63 SYFGSNICGNDM

-80 MTVGDYIKQMS
+80 MTVGDYIKQMF

-97 TLVLNEYAEQNGIEL
+97 TLVLNEYAKKNGIEL
-112 SDAQKAKVDDAIEKL
+112 SDDQKAKVDEAIEKL
-127 KEEGED
+127 QTESED
-133 YLNAVGATDELIEKT
+133 YLEAVGATDELIEKT

-196 EEGTTVT
+196 DEATTEV
-203 ETESGSEEEASSEA
+203 SSDED
-217 GSSEETSEA
+217 S
-226 GSEEASSENASDEAA
+226 SEEASSIEN
-241 SSEVASDEA
+241 
-250 DSTEE
+250 
-255 ASTEKET
+255 
-262 ETSTEVATETETE
+262 
-275 TESAS
+275 
-280 DTEVVTE
+280 
-287 VATEAESESESNTES
+287 TEAESESASKDVTTSTEEAS
-302 DTESDTEVSNGSEES
+302 SEKASTKAVSTEEASSEKASELSSEDSTEV
-317 TEAETLSEEEQER
+317 ETLSEEEQER

-339 KILKEFEDGS
+339 KILKEFEEGN

-370 ISISEEGTAVYNAA
+370 ISISEDGTAVYNAA
-384 AWALSTDE
+384 AWALATDE
-392 CTIYNSDDGSIYIIR
+392 CTVYRSDDGSIYIIR

-429 TALFEEKY
+429 TALFSEKY
-437 SEIQDASSKFKVDQ
+437 AEIQDDSSKFKVDE

-457 RFTTPVYVAPTEED
+457 RFTTPVYVAPSE
-471 TTEETTENASEEA
+471 EETSESETSGEETSESETGDEESTKEEKSSESDESEEAVSEA
-484 SSEDASSEEAS
+484 SSE
-495 SESESESSS
+495 
-504 EEVTEESA
+504 EES
-512 EKNTESESESEKEST
+512 K
-527 SEAET
+527 
-532 K
+532 

>member
-1 MNRFMKYAAAALAA
+1 MNRIMKYAAAALAA

-21 LGGCEQLEQKTP
+21 LGGCEQLEKKAP
-33 EDTVAVTFGDT
+33 EDTVAVSFGDT
-44 NIMLDEVTYMI
+44 NIMLDEITYMI

-63 SYFGSNICSNDM
+63 SYFGSNICGNDM

-97 TLVLNEYAEQNGIEL
+97 TLVLNEYAKKNGIEL
-112 SDAQKAKVDDAIEKL
+112 SDDQKAKVDEAIEKL
-127 KEEGED
+127 QTESED
-133 YLNAVGATDELIEKT
+133 YLEAVGATDELIEKT

-196 EEGTTVT
+196 DEATTEV
-203 ETESGSEEEASSEA
+203 SSDED
-217 GSSEETSEA
+217 S
-226 GSEEASSENASDEAA
+226 SEEASSIEN
-241 SSEVASDEA
+241 
-250 DSTEE
+250 
-255 ASTEKET
+255 
-262 ETSTEVATETETE
+262 
-275 TESAS
+275 
-280 DTEVVTE
+280 
-287 VATEAESESESNTES
+287 TEAESESASKDVTTSTEEAS
-302 DTESDTEVSNGSEES
+302 SEKAS
-317 TEAETLSEEEQER
+317 TEAVEASSENVSELSSEASTEDSTEVETLSEEEQER

-339 KILKEFEDGS
+339 KILKEFEEGN

-370 ISISEEGTAVYNAA
+370 ISISEDGTAVYNAA
-384 AWALSTDE
+384 AWALATDE
-392 CTIYNSDDGSIYIIR
+392 CTVYRSDDGSIYIIR

-429 TALFEEKY
+429 TALFSEKY
-437 SEIQDASSKFKVDQ
+437 AEIQDDSSKFKVDE

-457 RFTTPVYVAPTEED
+457 RFTTPVYVAPSE
-471 TTEETTENASEEA
+471 EETSESETSGEETSESETGEEESTKEEKSSESDESEEAVSEAYSEEA
-484 SSEDASSEEAS
+484 S
-495 SESESESSS
+495 
-504 EEVTEESA
+504 
-512 EKNTESESESEKEST
+512 K
-527 SEAET
+527 
-532 K
+532 

>member
-1 MNRFMKYAAAALAA
+1 MNRIMKYAAAALVA

-21 LGGCEQLEQKTP
+21 LGGCEQLEKKAP
-33 EDTVAVTFGDT
+33 EDTVAVSFGDT
-44 NIMLDEVTYMI
+44 NIMLDEITYMI

-63 SYFGSNICSNDM
+63 SYFGSNICGNDM

-97 TLVLNEYAEQNGIEL
+97 TLVLNEYAKKNGIEL
-112 SDAQKAKVDDAIEKL
+112 SDDQKAKVDEAIEKL
-127 KEEGED
+127 QTESED
-133 YLNAVGATDELIEKT
+133 YLDAVGATDELIEKT

-196 EEGTTVT
+196 DEATTEVSSDEDSSEEASSIENTEAESESASKDVTTST
-203 ETESGSEEEASSEA
+203 EEASSEKA
-217 GSSEETSEA
+217 STEA
-226 GSEEASSENASDEAA
+226 VSTEEASSENVSEL
-241 SSEVASDEA
+241 SS
-250 DSTEE
+250 E
-255 ASTEKET
+255 ASTED
-262 ETSTEVATETETE
+262 STEV
-275 TESAS
+275 
-280 DTEVVTE
+280 
-287 VATEAESESESNTES
+287 
-302 DTESDTEVSNGSEES
+302 
-317 TEAETLSEEEQER
+317 ETLSEEEQER

-339 KILKEFEDGS
+339 KILKEFEEGN

-370 ISISEEGTAVYNAA
+370 ISISEDGTAVYNAA

-392 CTIYNSDDGSIYIIR
+392 CTVYKSDDGSIYIIR

-429 TALFEEKY
+429 TALFSEKY
-437 SEIQDASSKFKVDQ
+437 AEIQEESSKFKVDE

-457 RFTTPVYVAPTEED
+457 RFTTPVYVAPSE
-471 TTEETTENASEEA
+471 EETSESETNGEETSESETNGEETSESETGGEKTSENETSEEESVKAENSSESDESEEAVSEA
-484 SSEDASSEEAS
+484 SSE
-495 SESESESSS
+495 
-504 EEVTEESA
+504 EES
-512 EKNTESESESEKEST
+512 K
-527 SEAET
+527 
-532 K
+532 

>member
-1 MNRFMKYAAAALAA
+1 MNRIMKYAAAALVA

-21 LGGCEQLEQKTP
+21 LGGCEQLEKKAP
-33 EDTVAVTFGDT
+33 EDTVAVSFGDT

-63 SYFGSNICSNDM
+63 SYFGSNICGNDM

-97 TLVLNEYAEQNGIEL
+97 TLVLNEYAKKNGIEL
-112 SDAQKAKVDDAIEKL
+112 SDDQKAKVDEAIEKL
-127 KEEGED
+127 QTESED
-133 YLNAVGATDELIEKT
+133 YLEAVGATDELIEKT

-196 EEGTTVT
+196 DEATTEVSSDEDSSEEASSIENTEAESESASKDVTTST
-203 ETESGSEEEASSEA
+203 EEASSEKA
-217 GSSEETSEA
+217 STEA
-226 GSEEASSENASDEAA
+226 VSTEEASSENVSEL
-241 SSEVASDEA
+241 SS
-250 DSTEE
+250 E
-255 ASTEKET
+255 ASTED
-262 ETSTEVATETETE
+262 STEV
-275 TESAS
+275 
-280 DTEVVTE
+280 
-287 VATEAESESESNTES
+287 
-302 DTESDTEVSNGSEES
+302 
-317 TEAETLSEEEQER
+317 ETLSEEEQER

-339 KILKEFEDGS
+339 KILKEFEEGN

-370 ISISEEGTAVYNAA
+370 ISISEDGTAVYNAA

-392 CTIYNSDDGSIYIIR
+392 CTVYKSDDGSIYIIR

-429 TALFEEKY
+429 TALFSEKY
-437 SEIQDASSKFKVDQ
+437 AEIQEESSKFKVDE

-457 RFTTPVYVAPTEED
+457 RFTTPVYVAPSE
-471 TTEETTENASEEA
+471 EETSESETGGEKTSENETSEEESVKAENSSESDESEEAVSEA
-484 SSEDASSEEAS
+484 SSE
-495 SESESESSS
+495 
-504 EEVTEESA
+504 EES
-512 EKNTESESESEKEST
+512 K
-527 SEAET
+527 
-532 K
+532 

>member
-1 MNRFMKYAAAALAA
+1 MNRIMKYAAAALAA

-21 LGGCEQLEQKTP
+21 LGGCEQLEKKAP
-33 EDTVAVTFGDT
+33 EDTVAVSFGDT

-63 SYFGSNICSNDM
+63 SYFGSNICGNDM

-97 TLVLNEYAEQNGIEL
+97 TLVLNEYAKKNGIEL
-112 SDAQKAKVDDAIEKL
+112 SDDQKAKVDEAIEKL
-127 KEEGED
+127 QTESED
-133 YLNAVGATDELIEKT
+133 YLEAVGATDELIEKT

-196 EEGTTVT
+196 DEATTEVSSDEDSSEEASSIENT
-203 ETESGSEEEASSEA
+203 ETESESVSKDVT
-217 GSSEETSEA
+217 TST
-226 GSEEASSENASDEAA
+226 EEASSENASTEAA
-241 SSEVASDEA
+241 STEA
-250 DSTEE
+250 VSTEE
-255 ASTEKET
+255 ASSQNVSEISSEASTED
-262 ETSTEVATETETE
+262 STEV
-275 TESAS
+275 
-280 DTEVVTE
+280 
-287 VATEAESESESNTES
+287 
-302 DTESDTEVSNGSEES
+302 
-317 TEAETLSEEEQER
+317 ETLSEEEQER

-339 KILKEFEDGS
+339 KILKAFEEGN

-370 ISISEEGTAVYNAA
+370 ISISEDGTAVYNAA
-384 AWALSTDE
+384 AWALATDE
-392 CTIYNSDDGSIYIIR
+392 CTVYRSDDGSIYIIR

-429 TALFEEKY
+429 TALFSEKY
-437 SEIQDASSKFKVDQ
+437 AEIQDDSSKFKVDE

-457 RFTTPVYVAPTEED
+457 RFTTPVYVAPSE
-471 TTEETTENASEEA
+471 EETSESETSGEETSESETGEKESTKEEKSSESDESEEA
-484 SSEDASSEEAS
+484 VSEASSEEAS
-495 SESESESSS
+495 
-504 EEVTEESA
+504 
-512 EKNTESESESEKEST
+512 K
-527 SEAET
+527 
-532 K
+532 

>member
-1 MNRFMKYAAAALAA
+1 MNRIMKYAAAALVA

-21 LGGCEQLEQKTP
+21 LGGCEQLEKKAP
-33 EDTVAVTFGDT
+33 EDTVAVSFGDT

-63 SYFGSNICSNDM
+63 SYFGSNICGNDM

-97 TLVLNEYAEQNGIEL
+97 TLVLNEYAKKNGIEL
-112 SDAQKAKVDDAIEKL
+112 SDDQKAKVDEAIEKL
-127 KEEGED
+127 QTESED
-133 YLNAVGATDELIEKT
+133 YLDAVGATDELIEKT

-196 EEGTTVT
+196 DGATTEV
-203 ETESGSEEEASSEA
+203 SSDED
-217 GSSEETSEA
+217 S
-226 GSEEASSENASDEAA
+226 SEEASSIEN
-241 SSEVASDEA
+241 
-250 DSTEE
+250 
-255 ASTEKET
+255 
-262 ETSTEVATETETE
+262 
-275 TESAS
+275 
-280 DTEVVTE
+280 
-287 VATEAESESESNTES
+287 TEAESESASKDVTTSTEEAS
-302 DTESDTEVSNGSEES
+302 SEKASTEAVSSENVSELSSEASTEDS

-339 KILKEFEDGS
+339 KILKEFEEGN

-370 ISISEEGTAVYNAA
+370 ISISEDGTAVYNAA

-392 CTIYNSDDGSIYIIR
+392 CTVYKSDDGSIYIIR

-429 TALFEEKY
+429 TALFSEKY
-437 SEIQDASSKFKVDQ
+437 AEIQEESSKFKVDE

-457 RFTTPVYVAPTEED
+457 RFTTPVYVAPSE
-471 TTEETTENASEEA
+471 EETSESETNGEETSESETGGEKTSENETSEEESVKAENSSESDESEEAVSEA
-484 SSEDASSEEAS
+484 SSE
-495 SESESESSS
+495 
-504 EEVTEESA
+504 EES
-512 EKNTESESESEKEST
+512 K
-527 SEAET
+527 
-532 K
+532 

>member
-1 MNRFMKYAAAALAA
+1 MNRIMKYAAAALAA

-21 LGGCEQLEQKTP
+21 LGGCEQLENKAP
-33 EDTVAVTFGDT
+33 EDTVAVSFGDT

-97 TLVLNEYAEQNGIEL
+97 TLVLNEYAKKNGIEL
-112 SDAQKAKVDDAIEKL
+112 SDDQKAKVDEAIEKL
-127 KEEGED
+127 QTEAED
-133 YLNAVGATDELIEKT
+133 YLDAVGATDELIEKT

-196 EEGTTVT
+196 AEATTEASSDEDSSEEASSVENT
-203 ETESGSEEEASSEA
+203 ETESISKDDETSTEEASSEKA
-217 GSSEETSEA
+217 STEA
-226 GSEEASSENASDEAA
+226 VSTEEASSEKASEL
-241 SSEVASDEA
+241 SS
-250 DSTEE
+250 E
-255 ASTEKET
+255 ASTEA
-262 ETSTEVATETETE
+262 STE
-275 TESAS
+275 S
-280 DTEVVTE
+280 
-287 VATEAESESESNTES
+287 
-302 DTESDTEVSNGSEES
+302 
-317 TEAETLSEEEQER
+317 ETLSEEEQER

-339 KILKEFEDGS
+339 KILKEFEEGN

-370 ISISEEGTAVYNAA
+370 ISISEDGTAVYNAA
-384 AWALSTDE
+384 AWALATDE
-392 CTIYNSDDGSIYIIR
+392 CTVYKSDDGSIYIIR
-407 CLDDNDEEAR
+407 CIDDNDEEAR

-429 TALFEEKY
+429 TALFSEKY
-437 SEIQDASSKFKVDQ
+437 AEIQDESSKFKVDE

-457 RFTTPVYVAPTEED
+457 RFTTPVYVAPSEEESSEGETSGEETSENETSEEESSKAEKSSESDETEE
-471 TTEETTENASEEA
+471 AVSEA
-484 SSEDASSEEAS
+484 SSE
-495 SESESESSS
+495 
-504 EEVTEESA
+504 EES
-512 EKNTESESESEKEST
+512 K
-527 SEAET
+527 
-532 K
+532 

>member
-1 MNRFMKYAAAALAA
+1 MNRIMKYAAAALAA

-21 LGGCEQLEQKTP
+21 LGGCEQLEKKAP
-33 EDTVAVTFGDT
+33 EDTVAVSFGDT
-44 NIMLDEVTYMI
+44 NIMLDEITYMI

-63 SYFGSNICSNDM
+63 SYFGSNICGNDM

-97 TLVLNEYAEQNGIEL
+97 TLVLNEYAKKNGIEL
-112 SDAQKAKVDDAIEKL
+112 SDDQKAKVDEAIEKL
-127 KEEGED
+127 QTESED
-133 YLNAVGATDELIEKT
+133 YLEAVGATDELIEKT

-196 EEGTTVT
+196 NEATTEVSSDEDSSEEASSIENTEAESESASKDVTTST
-203 ETESGSEEEASSEA
+203 EEASSEKA
-217 GSSEETSEA
+217 ST
-226 GSEEASSENASDEAA
+226 EEASSENVSKL
-241 SSEVASDEA
+241 SS
-250 DSTEE
+250 E
-255 ASTEKET
+255 ASTE
-262 ETSTEVATETETE
+262 
-275 TESAS
+275 
-280 DTEVVTE
+280 D
-287 VATEAESESESNTES
+287 
-302 DTESDTEVSNGSEES
+302 S

-339 KILKEFEDGS
+339 KILKEFKEGN

-370 ISISEEGTAVYNAA
+370 ISISEDGTAVYNAA
-384 AWALSTDE
+384 AWALATDE
-392 CTIYNSDDGSIYIIR
+392 CTVYRSDDGSIYIIR

-429 TALFEEKY
+429 TALFSEKY
-437 SEIQDASSKFKVDQ
+437 AEIQDDSSKFKVDE

-457 RFTTPVYVAPTEED
+457 RFTTPVYVAPSE
-471 TTEETTENASEEA
+471 EETSESETSGEETSESETGEKESTKEEKSSESDESKEVVSEA
-484 SSEDASSEEAS
+484 SSE
-495 SESESESSS
+495 
-504 EEVTEESA
+504 EES
-512 EKNTESESESEKEST
+512 K
-527 SEAET
+527 
-532 K
+532 

>member
-1 MNRFMKYAAAALAA
+1 MNRIMKYAAAALAA

-21 LGGCEQLEQKTP
+21 LGGCEQLENKAP
-33 EDTVAVTFGDT
+33 EDTVAVSFGDT

-63 SYFGSNICSNDM
+63 SYFGSNICGNYM

-97 TLVLNEYAEQNGIEL
+97 TLVLNEYAKKNGIEL
-112 SDAQKAKVDDAIEKL
+112 SDDQKAKVDEAIEKL
-127 KEEGED
+127 QTEAED
-133 YLNAVGATDELIEKT
+133 YLDAVGATDELIEKT

-196 EEGTTVT
+196 AEATTEASSDEGSSEESSSVENT
-203 ETESGSEEEASSEA
+203 ETESISKDDETSTEEASSEKA
-217 GSSEETSEA
+217 ST
-226 GSEEASSENASDEAA
+226 EEASSEKTSEL
-241 SSEVASDEA
+241 SS
-250 DSTEE
+250 
-255 ASTEKET
+255 
-262 ETSTEVATETETE
+262 
-275 TESAS
+275 
-280 DTEVVTE
+280 
-287 VATEAESESESNTES
+287 ES
-302 DTESDTEVSNGSEES
+302 DTEASNES
-317 TEAETLSEEEQER
+317 ETLSEEEQER

-339 KILKEFEDGS
+339 KILKEFEEGN

-370 ISISEEGTAVYNAA
+370 ISISEDGTAVYNAA
-384 AWALSTDE
+384 AWALATDE
-392 CTIYNSDDGSIYIIR
+392 CTVYRSDDGSIYIIR

-429 TALFEEKY
+429 TALFSEKY
-437 SEIQDASSKFKVDQ
+437 AEIQDDSSKFKVDE

-457 RFTTPVYVAPTEED
+457 RFTTPVYVAPSE
-471 TTEETTENASEEA
+471 EETSESETNGEETSESETGGEKTSENETSEEESVKAENSSESDESEEAVSEA
-484 SSEDASSEEAS
+484 SSE
-495 SESESESSS
+495 
-504 EEVTEESA
+504 EES
-512 EKNTESESESEKEST
+512 K
-527 SEAET
+527 
-532 K
+532 

>member
-1 MNRFMKYAAAALAA
+1 MNRIMKYAAAALVA

-21 LGGCEQLEQKTP
+21 LGGCEQLEKKAP
-33 EDTVAVTFGDT
+33 EDTVAVSFGDT

-55 RSMEYTYE
+55 RSMESTYE
-63 SYFGSNICSNDM
+63 SYFGSNICGNDM

-97 TLVLNEYAEQNGIEL
+97 TLVLNEYAKKNGIEL
-112 SDAQKAKVDDAIEKL
+112 SDDQKAKVDEAIEKL
-127 KEEGED
+127 QTESED
-133 YLNAVGATDELIEKT
+133 YLDAVGATDELIEKT

-196 EEGTTVT
+196 DEATTEVSSDEDSSEEASSIENTEAESESASKDVTTST
-203 ETESGSEEEASSEA
+203 EEASSEKA
-217 GSSEETSEA
+217 STEA
-226 GSEEASSENASDEAA
+226 VSTEEASSENVSEL
-241 SSEVASDEA
+241 SS
-250 DSTEE
+250 E
-255 ASTEKET
+255 ASTED
-262 ETSTEVATETETE
+262 STEV
-275 TESAS
+275 
-280 DTEVVTE
+280 
-287 VATEAESESESNTES
+287 
-302 DTESDTEVSNGSEES
+302 
-317 TEAETLSEEEQER
+317 ETLSEEEQER

-339 KILKEFEDGS
+339 KILKEFEEGN

-370 ISISEEGTAVYNAA
+370 ISISEDGTAVYNAA

-392 CTIYNSDDGSIYIIR
+392 CTVYKSDDGSIYIIR

-429 TALFEEKY
+429 TALFSEKY
-437 SEIQDASSKFKVDQ
+437 AEIQEESSKFKVDE

-457 RFTTPVYVAPTEED
+457 RFTTPVYVAPSE
-471 TTEETTENASEEA
+471 EETSESETNGEETSESETGGEKTSENETSEEESVKAENSSESDESEEAVSEA
-484 SSEDASSEEAS
+484 SSE
-495 SESESESSS
+495 
-504 EEVTEESA
+504 EES
-512 EKNTESESESEKEST
+512 K
-527 SEAET
+527 
-532 K
+532 

>member
-1 MNRFMKYAAAALAA
+1 MNRIMKYAAAALAA

-21 LGGCEQLEQKTP
+21 LGGCEQLEKKAP
-33 EDTVAVTFGDT
+33 EDTVAVSFGDT
-44 NIMLDEVTYMI
+44 NIMLDEITYMI

-63 SYFGSNICSNDM
+63 SYFGSNICGNDM

-97 TLVLNEYAEQNGIEL
+97 TLVLNEYAKKNGIEL
-112 SDAQKAKVDDAIEKL
+112 SDDQKAKVDEAIEKL
-127 KEEGED
+127 QTESED
-133 YLNAVGATDELIEKT
+133 YLEAVGATDELIEKT

-196 EEGTTVT
+196 DEATTEVSSD
-203 ETESGSEEEASSEA
+203 EDSSEEASSIENTEA
-217 GSSEETSEA
+217 ESESASKDVTTST
-226 GSEEASSENASDEAA
+226 EEASSENASTDA
-241 SSEVASDEA
+241 V
-250 DSTEE
+250 STEE
-255 ASTEKET
+255 ASSENVSKLSSEASTED
-262 ETSTEVATETETE
+262 STEV
-275 TESAS
+275 
-280 DTEVVTE
+280 
-287 VATEAESESESNTES
+287 
-302 DTESDTEVSNGSEES
+302 
-317 TEAETLSEEEQER
+317 ETLSEEEQER

-339 KILKEFEDGS
+339 KILKEFEEGN

-370 ISISEEGTAVYNAA
+370 ISISEDGTAVYNAA
-384 AWALSTDE
+384 AWALATDE
-392 CTIYNSDDGSIYIIR
+392 CTVYRSDDGSIYIIR

-429 TALFEEKY
+429 TALFSEKY
-437 SEIQDASSKFKVDQ
+437 AEIQDDSSKFKVDE

-457 RFTTPVYVAPTEED
+457 RFTTPVYVAPSE
-471 TTEETTENASEEA
+471 EETSESETSGEETSEIETGEEESTKEEKSSESDESEEAVSEA
-484 SSEDASSEEAS
+484 SSE
-495 SESESESSS
+495 
-504 EEVTEESA
+504 EES
-512 EKNTESESESEKEST
+512 K
-527 SEAET
+527 
-532 K
+532 

>member
-1 MNRFMKYAAAALAA
+1 MNRIMKYAAAALVA

-21 LGGCEQLEQKTP
+21 LGGCEQLEKKAP
-33 EDTVAVTFGDT
+33 EDTVAVSFGDT
-44 NIMLDEVTYMI
+44 NIMLDEITYMI

-63 SYFGSNICSNDM
+63 SYFGSNICGNDM

-97 TLVLNEYAEQNGIEL
+97 TLVLNEYAKKNGIEL
-112 SDAQKAKVDDAIEKL
+112 SDDQKAKVDEAIEKL
-127 KEEGED
+127 QTESED
-133 YLNAVGATDELIEKT
+133 YLDAVGATDELIEKT

-196 EEGTTVT
+196 DEATTEVSSDEDSSEEASSIENTEAESESVSKDVTTST
-203 ETESGSEEEASSEA
+203 EEASSEKA
-217 GSSEETSEA
+217 STEA
-226 GSEEASSENASDEAA
+226 VSTEEASSENVSEL
-241 SSEVASDEA
+241 SS
-250 DSTEE
+250 E
-255 ASTEKET
+255 ASTED
-262 ETSTEVATETETE
+262 STEV
-275 TESAS
+275 
-280 DTEVVTE
+280 
-287 VATEAESESESNTES
+287 
-302 DTESDTEVSNGSEES
+302 
-317 TEAETLSEEEQER
+317 ETLSEEEQER

-339 KILKEFEDGS
+339 KILKEFEEGN

-370 ISISEEGTAVYNAA
+370 ISISEDGTAVYNAA

-392 CTIYNSDDGSIYIIR
+392 CTVYKSDDGSIYIIR

-429 TALFEEKY
+429 TALFSEKY
-437 SEIQDASSKFKVDQ
+437 AEIQEESSKFKVDE

-457 RFTTPVYVAPTEED
+457 RFTTPVYVAPSE
-471 TTEETTENASEEA
+471 EETSESETNGEETSESETGGEKTSENETSEEESVKAENSSESDESEEAVSEA
-484 SSEDASSEEAS
+484 SSE
-495 SESESESSS
+495 
-504 EEVTEESA
+504 EES
-512 EKNTESESESEKEST
+512 K
-527 SEAET
+527 
-532 K
+532 

>member
-1 MNRFMKYAAAALAA
+1 MNRIMKYAAAALAA

-21 LGGCEQLEQKTP
+21 LGGCEQLEKKAP
-33 EDTVAVTFGDT
+33 EDTVAVSFGDT

-63 SYFGSNICSNDM
+63 SYFGSNICGNDM

-80 MTVGDYIKQMS
+80 MTVCDYIKQMS

-97 TLVLNEYAEQNGIEL
+97 TLVLNEYAKKNGIEL
-112 SDAQKAKVDDAIEKL
+112 SDDQKAKLDEAIEKL
-127 KEEGED
+127 QTESED
-133 YLNAVGATDELIEKT
+133 YLEAVGATDELIEKT

-196 EEGTTVT
+196 DEATTEV
-203 ETESGSEEEASSEA
+203 SSDED
-217 GSSEETSEA
+217 S
-226 GSEEASSENASDEAA
+226 SEEASSIEN
-241 SSEVASDEA
+241 
-250 DSTEE
+250 
-255 ASTEKET
+255 
-262 ETSTEVATETETE
+262 
-275 TESAS
+275 
-280 DTEVVTE
+280 
-287 VATEAESESESNTES
+287 TEAESESVSKDVTTSTEEAS
-302 DTESDTEVSNGSEES
+302 SEKAS
-317 TEAETLSEEEQER
+317 TEAVSTGEASSENVSKLSSEASTEDSTEVETLSEEEQER

-339 KILKEFEDGS
+339 KILKEFEEGN

-370 ISISEEGTAVYNAA
+370 ISISEDGTAVYNAA
-384 AWALSTDE
+384 AWALATDE
-392 CTIYNSDDGSIYIIR
+392 CTVYRSDDGSIYIIR

-429 TALFEEKY
+429 TALFSEKY
-437 SEIQDASSKFKVDQ
+437 AEIQDDSSKFKVDE

-457 RFTTPVYVAPTEED
+457 RFTTPVYVAPSE
-471 TTEETTENASEEA
+471 EETSESETSGEETSESETGEKESTKEEKSSESDESEEAVSEA
-484 SSEDASSEEAS
+484 SSE
-495 SESESESSS
+495 
-504 EEVTEESA
+504 EES
-512 EKNTESESESEKEST
+512 K
-527 SEAET
+527 
-532 K
+532 

>member
-33 EDTVAVTFGDT
+33 QDTVAVTFGDT
-44 NIMLDEVTYMI
+44 NVMLDEVTYMI
-55 RSMEYTYE
+55 RAMEYTYE
-63 SYFGSNICSNDM
+63 SYFGSSICSNDM

-97 TLVLNEYAEQNGIEL
+97 TLVLNEYAQQNGIEL
-112 SDAQKAKVDDAIEKL
+112 SDAQKTKVDEAIEKL

-133 YLNAVGATDELIEKT
+133 YLNAIGATDELIEKT

-158 YMDLVADVDTTVGD
+158 YMELVADVDTTVGD

-196 EEGTTVT
+196 EDSTTML
-203 ETESGSEEEASSEA
+203 ETESGSD
-217 GSSEETSEA
+217 EETSET
-226 GSEEASSENASDEAA
+226 GLEEIPSEHISDEAA
-241 SSEVASDEA
+241 SSEGD
-250 DSTEE
+250 TEE
-255 ASTEKET
+255 VSSEK
-262 ETSTEVATETETE
+262 E

-280 DTEVVTE
+280 G
-287 VATEAESESESNTES
+287 TEAVSEAGNES
-302 DTESDTEVSNGSEES
+302 DTESETEVLNGSEES
-317 TEAETLSEEEQER
+317 TEAETLSEEEKER
-330 QDAMNDAAD
+330 QDAMNAAAD
-339 KILKEFEDGS
+339 EILKQFEDGN

-392 CTIYNSDDGSIYIIR
+392 CTVYNSDDGSIYIIR

-451 DVIDTI
+451 DVLDAI

-471 TTEETTENASEEA
+471 TTEAGTENESEEA
-484 SSEDASSEEAS
+484 SSGESS

-504 EEVTEESA
+504 EDAAKDNTEF
-512 EKNTESESESEKEST
+512 ESESEVEST

>member
-1 MNRFMKYAAAALAA
+1 MNRIMKYAAAALAA

-21 LGGCEQLEQKTP
+21 LGGCEQLEKKAP
-33 EDTVAVTFGDT
+33 EDTVAVSFGDT

-63 SYFGSNICSNDM
+63 SYFGSNICGNDM

-97 TLVLNEYAEQNGIEL
+97 TLVLNEYAKKNGIEL
-112 SDAQKAKVDDAIEKL
+112 SDDQKAKVDEAIEKL
-127 KEEGED
+127 QTESED
-133 YLNAVGATDELIEKT
+133 YLEAVGATDELIEKT

-196 EEGTTVT
+196 DEATTEVSSD
-203 ETESGSEEEASSEA
+203 EDSSEEASSIENTEA
-217 GSSEETSEA
+217 ESESASKDVTTST
-226 GSEEASSENASDEAA
+226 EEASSENASTDAASTDAA
-241 SSEVASDEA
+241 SSENVSEL
-250 DSTEE
+250 SSE
-255 ASTEKET
+255 ASTED
-262 ETSTEVATETETE
+262 STEV
-275 TESAS
+275 
-280 DTEVVTE
+280 
-287 VATEAESESESNTES
+287 
-302 DTESDTEVSNGSEES
+302 
-317 TEAETLSEEEQER
+317 ETLSEEEQER

-339 KILKEFEDGS
+339 KILKEFEEGN

-370 ISISEEGTAVYNAA
+370 ISISEDGTAVYNAA
-384 AWALSTDE
+384 AWALATDE
-392 CTIYNSDDGSIYIIR
+392 CTVYRSDDGSIYIIR

-429 TALFEEKY
+429 TALFSEKY
-437 SEIQDASSKFKVDQ
+437 AEIQDGSSKFKVDE

-457 RFTTPVYVAPTEED
+457 RFTTPVYVAPSE
-471 TTEETTENASEEA
+471 EETSESETSGEETSESETGEKESTKEEKSSESDESEEAVSEA
-484 SSEDASSEEAS
+484 SSE
-495 SESESESSS
+495 
-504 EEVTEESA
+504 EES
-512 EKNTESESESEKEST
+512 K
-527 SEAET
+527 
-532 K
+532 